1 MRYFHG
7 GVPGLRP
14 GDLANPHP
22 PRVLDGC
29 PVCAARA
36 QGLTATLYGHPVDP
50 PTRRPDRG
58 YITTDR
64 EYARFYASLCWY
76 GDLYTVDPVNEF
88 TADLGENGYAAIRGL
103 LTRAAAGASAAPR
116 PRKPT

>member
-14 GDLANPHP
+14 GDLVIPHP

-36 QGLTATLYGHPVDP
+36 QGLTATLDGHPVDP
-50 PTRRPDRG
+50 PTRRADRV
-58 YITTDR
+58 YITTDCD
-64 EYARFYASLCWY
+64 YARF
-76 GDLYTVDPVNEF
+76 
-88 TADLGENGYAAIRGL
+88 
-103 LTRAAAGASAAPR
+103 
-116 PRKPT
+116 